1 MKKKL
6 VTMTL
11 LLSLTAGT
19 LAGCGGSTEAPAE
32 QEAAVT
38 QESTEAEA
46 PAESTESTEA
56 AAEETTE
63 AAEEEA
69 VGMAN
74 PWVEVSEGEA
84 KEACA
89 RLFKAPEG
97 AEVKGWMICEE
108 LGDPD
113 KNVGPMVQLDFTLDD
128 LNYTARAQQGA
139 SEDAD
144 IAGNFVEWTV
154 GPESTTL
161 ANWGGGNMP
170 AETYRSINDSGY
182 VDMIT
187 WYDVEIGIAYSLT
200 VAAADLD
207 GFDIQAIAEQMYAEE
222 NDPAADAPADFLQE
236 QSGKV
241 SFDSYDDVIA
251 ALTKGQGYAYIK
263 LTGSDEDV
271 LAVTDLV
278 FEADHTATSVSIYNK
293 VDGVIKQVG
302 NVFGAGSSFPVRVED
317 GILYSG
323 SNHSYETY
331 FLSKEYGS
339 LMMKDMISD
348 GVDSGTNELSGFTRE
363 TNSFDQESADFT
375 GTAEDLE
382 KLLQE
387 RENKAVVEF
396 TVIE

>member
-19 LAGCGGSTEAPAE
+19 LAGCGSTTEAPAE
-32 QEAAVT
+32 QQAAVT
-38 QESTEAEA
+38 EETTEAEA
-46 PAESTESTEA
+46 TENTESAEA

-63 AAEEEA
+63 AAEEGA
-69 VGMAN
+69 VGMGN
-74 PWVEVSEGEA
+74 GWVVVAEGEA
-84 KEACA
+84 NEACA

-97 AEVKGWMICEE
+97 AEVKSWMICEE
-108 LGDPD
+108 LADPD

-144 IAGNFVEWTV
+144 IAGNYVEWTV
-154 GPESTTL
+154 GPEETTL
-161 ANWGGGNMP
+161 ANWGGGNMT

-182 VDMIT
+182 LDMIT
-187 WYDVEIGIAYSLT
+187 WYDFEIGIAYSLS

-222 NDPAADAPADFLQE
+222 NDPAANAPADFLQE

-251 ALTKGQGYAYIK
+251 ALTTGQGYAYIK
-263 LTGSDEDV
+263 LTGSDEEV
-271 LAVTDLV
+271 LAITDLV

-293 VDGVIKQVG
+293 VDGKIKQVG
-302 NVFGAGSSFPVRVED
+302 NVFGAGSSFPIRVED
-317 GILYSG
+317 GIIYSG
-323 SNHSYETY
+323 GNHSYETY

-348 GVDSGTNELSGFTRE
+348 GVDDGSNELTGFTRE
-363 TNSFDQESADFT
+363 SNSFDDETTDFT
-375 GTAEDLE
+375 GTNEDLE
-382 KLLQE
+382 KLIQD
-387 RENKAVVEF
+387 RESKAVVEF
-396 TVIE
+396 TVVE